1 MLGRNQSLSAGW
13 CVVALLFLAAKAVVA
28 AGNEGRPGQGVAAKD
43 PNATTTQSLVGSLLG
58 PRTENEYFTPFEL
71 MRPDF
76 PANSLKV
83 KIGQLDG
90 MQVFM
95 GFQAEMRAQ
104 DLVQGDVFDEGVRV
118 PGLSPGFQTP
128 FGDLSFLARFDDV
141 MEVYYDLYLASRPH
155 QSTTYG
161 HEGFILLH
169 RMPGSL
175 AENTLIQRF
184 FDIADVKVGAFD
196 IDFGDSRYRRSNNA
210 RVQYNPLVGNFL
222 VDPESDEIG
231 VEVYSKPTRLN
242 WLVGL
247 TGGTTTGKV
256 DRHNGYGVHGK
267 LWSEVI
273 PELRAALSA
282 YRADHSA
289 SGTGTAASGD
299 KSFLFSNSRSGGPYD
314 GVIAGGDA
322 PGQILPSNGKDVT
335 ALQADLTWN
344 HWPYEA
350 YGNIGWTQD
359 TDTNGSAP
367 GSPTE
372 SWYYGAAEGVYH
384 LTPNVYAAARYSG
397 AFAVKLNDRSSDG
410 VVHRIQVG
418 GGYWLTRTMLLKAEY
433 VYQWYDEFSP
443 AGGQVGGIDVWRE
456 PSFNGVIA
464 EASFSF

>member
-1 MLGRNQSLSAGW
+1 MLGRNQSLLTGW
-13 CVVALLFLAAKAVVA
+13 CVVTLLLLAAEAVVA
-28 AGNEGRPGQGVAAKD
+28 TAGAEGGPRPAAAAKD
-43 PNATTTQSLVGSLLG
+43 PNAAAGEGLIPSLLG
-58 PRTENEYFTPFEL
+58 PRTEKEYFTPFEL

-76 PANSLKV
+76 PANSLKLE
-83 KIGQLDG
+83 IGRLDG

-104 DLVQGDVFDEGVRV
+104 DLVHADVYDGGERQLS
-118 PGLSPGFQTP
+118 LSPGFQTP
-128 FGDLSFLARFDDV
+128 FGDLSFLACFDDV
-141 MEVYYDLYLASRPH
+141 MDVYYDLYLASRPH

-161 HEGFILLH
+161 HEGFIILH

-175 AENTLIQRF
+175 AENSLIQGF
-184 FDIADVKVGAFD
+184 FNIADVKVGAFD

-210 RVQYNPLVGNFL
+210 RVQFNPLIGNPV

-242 WLVGL
+242 WLVSL

-273 PELRAALSA
+273 PDLRAALSG

-289 SGTGTAASGD
+289 SVGGD

-314 GVIAGGDA
+314 SVINDGDA
-322 PGQILPSNGKDVT
+322 PGQILPANGKDVT
-335 ALQADLTWN
+335 ALQGDLTWN
-344 HWPYEA
+344 HWPYEV

-359 TDTNGSAP
+359 TDTNGPDP

-372 SWYYGAAEGVYH
+372 SWYYAAAEGVYH
-384 LTPNVYAAARYSG
+384 LTPNLYAAARYSG
-397 AFAVKLNDRSSDG
+397 AFAGKINDLSSDG

-418 GGYWLTRTMLLKAEY
+418 GGYWLTRTMLVKGEY
-433 VYQWYDEFSP
+433 VYEWYDDFRP
-443 AGGQVGGIDVWRE
+443 AEGQVGGIDAWRG
-456 PSFNGVIA
+456 PSFNGVIF